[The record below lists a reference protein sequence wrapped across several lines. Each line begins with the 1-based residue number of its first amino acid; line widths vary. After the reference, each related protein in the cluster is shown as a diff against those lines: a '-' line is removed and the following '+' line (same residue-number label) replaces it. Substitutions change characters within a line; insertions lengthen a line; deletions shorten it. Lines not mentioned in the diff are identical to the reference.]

1 MQKQVIFLING
12 LIAKTINS
20 FCEVRRGL
28 ILEFSAIFL
37 SFEIFAVINV
47 EMTHAN
53 RGVGL
58 SVRSE
63 KSVGVRR
70 GGERMVCSHDGII
83 FFLDDFIFITEKGAK
98 ICKKF
103 Q

>member
-1 MQKQVIFLING
+1 MIFLIND

-20 FCEVRRGL
+20 FCEVRHGL
-28 ILEFSAIFL
+28 ILEISAIFL
-37 SFEIFAVINV
+37 SFEIFAVINTKI
-47 EMTHAN
+47 THAN
-53 RGVGL
+53 RGARL

-70 GGERMVCSHDGII
+70 GGGAWCVPVMELF
-83 FFLDDFIFITEKGAK
+83 FFLGNSIFVTEKGAK